1 MKQNK
6 HTLPKLCLLALVV
19 CGASLV
25 AHAQT
30 RYPAQLQIESLEP
43 LAAKANQIVDVSLDE
58 RLLRLIP
65 AGLIKSTDPDAKN
78 LKEIVL
84 GLKGVYV
91 RNFQFNDE
99 GEYSETDIAAIRT
112 QLHAPGWVR
121 FVNVINKKEHKNV
134 EVYLMTGPTGASVE
148 GLAILAAEPKELTVV
163 NIIGIIDIEK
173 LSKLEGQFGIPD
185 LGIEPEDAD
194 KPDAKKPEKPQA
206 ATPAAATKKP

>member
-1 MKQNK
+1 MNNNK
-6 HTLPKLCLLALVV
+6 HTLLKLLSLALVI
-19 CGASLV
+19 CGACL
-25 AHAQT
+25 ATNAQT

-43 LAAKANQIVDVSLDE
+43 LAAKANEIVDVSLDE

-65 AGLIKSTDPDAKN
+65 AGLIHSTDPDAKN

-99 GEYSETDIAAIRT
+99 GEYSEADIAAIRT
-112 QLHAPGWVR
+112 QLRAPGWVR
-121 FVNVINKKEHKNV
+121 FVNVINKREHKNV
-134 EVYLMTGPTGASVE
+134 EVYLMTGATGASVE

-163 NIIGIIDIEK
+163 NIIGIIDIDK

-185 LGIEPEDAD
+185 LGIEPDDAD
-194 KPDAKKPEKPQA
+194 KPDAKKPERPA
-206 ATPAAATKKP
+206 PAAVTKKP